1 MRNCDGVPGSARP
14 YSGIK
19 ESNPYAVE
27 AADGGGWFV
36 ADAAANA
43 VLHVDDDGDVET
55 ALVLPVQRLTITRA
69 LANANDLPRCTVG
82 KTWRY
87 EPVPTD
93 VEEGAAG
100 RLYVTLLPGGPGE
113 GDRGKLIRYNPNT
126 DRTATLARRLVG
138 ATNLA
143 LANGR
148 IFVNQLFGEQDL
160 GDRHRD
166 GSQVALPRRQ
176 RRRPRTTA
184 PEPSTPRPTS
194 SGPGPQPCS
203 KVTEGTVN

>member
-1 MRNCDGVPGSARP
+1 M
-14 YSGIK
+14 
-19 ESNPYAVE
+19 
-27 AADGGGWFV
+27 
-36 ADAAANA
+36 
-43 VLHVDDDGDVET
+43 
-55 ALVLPVQRLTITRA
+55 
-69 LANANDLPRCTVG
+69 G

-113 GDRGKLIRYNPNT
+113 ADRGKLIRYNPNT

-148 IFVNQLFGEQDL
+148 IFVNQFFGNKISVIDTETGQRSPYL
-160 GDRHRD
+160 
-166 GSQVALPRRQ
+166 RRSS
-176 RRRPRTTA
+176 RRPPTTA

-194 SGPGPQPCS
+194 SGRR
-203 KVTEGTVN
+203 T